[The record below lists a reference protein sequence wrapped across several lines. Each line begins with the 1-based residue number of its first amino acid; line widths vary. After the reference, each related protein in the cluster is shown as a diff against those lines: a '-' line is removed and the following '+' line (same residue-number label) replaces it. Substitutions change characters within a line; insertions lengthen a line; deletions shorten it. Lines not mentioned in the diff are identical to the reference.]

1 MKKRLKMKRYEDGG
15 DVDDDV
21 EPEVIRRSHASGVRV
36 NYEDDKEDKP
46 KKSSKSAK
54 KDDDSYDR
62 KEQRRAMMSG
72 FGEPSRKS
80 EDTGAV
86 TGRSLVKKDRRSAEE
101 KAAEN
106 KYIRENI
113 TGPLVTSVGAGRMV
127 KGAMEVGKAAKR
139 IRDVSQAAKAQE
151 MTAKETAMADRIR
164 ARQDMFGSGKAARE
178 YAEAGGMKRGGS
190 VGSASRRADGI
201 ASRGKTKGRMI

>member
-1 MKKRLKMKRYEDGG
+1 MKKYMKMKRYNEG
-15 DVDDDV
+15 DEVTADDDV
-21 EPEVIRRSHASGVRV
+21 EPEVIRRSHSSGVRV
-36 NYEDDKEDKP
+36 NYEDKAEAKP
-46 KKSSKSAK
+46 KRKAA

-62 KEQRRAMMSG
+62 KELSRSTSA
-72 FGEPSRKS
+72 SRK
-80 EDTGAV
+80 ETENDTSAV
-86 TGRSLVKKDRRSAEE
+86 TGRMLAKRDKRSAEE

-127 KGAMEVGKAAKR
+127 KGAYEVGKAAKR

-151 MTAKETAMADRIR
+151 MTAKEAAMADRIR

-190 VGSASRRADGI
+190 VKSSASRRADGI
-201 ASRGKTKGRMI
+201 AQRGKTKGRLI

>member
-1 MKKRLKMKRYEDGG
+1 MKKYMKMKRYNEG
-15 DVDDDV
+15 DEVTADDDV

-36 NYEDDKEDKP
+36 NYEDKAEAKP
-46 KKSSKSAK
+46 KRKTA

-62 KEQRRAMMSG
+62 KELSRSTSA
-72 FGEPSRKS
+72 SRK
-80 EDTGAV
+80 ETENDTSAV
-86 TGRSLVKKDRRSAEE
+86 TGRMLAKRDKRSAEE

-127 KGAMEVGKAAKR
+127 KGAYEVGKAAKR
-139 IRDVSQAAKAQE
+139 IRDVSQATKAQE
-151 MTAKETAMADRIR
+151 MTAKEAAMADRIR

-190 VGSASRRADGI
+190 VKSSASRRADGI
-201 ASRGKTKGRMI
+201 AMRGKTKGRLI

>member
-15 DVDDDV
+15 GVDDDV
-21 EPEVIRRSHASGVRV
+21 EPEVIRRSRTSGVRV
-36 NYEDDKEDKP
+36 NYDDDESPKRAKRFGKKSDDK
-46 KKSSKSAK
+46 S
-54 KDDDSYDR
+54 DDGSYDR
-62 KEQRRAMMSG
+62 KEK
-72 FGEPSRKS
+72 SRSSESSKKS
-80 EDTGAV
+80 DDEDTSAA
-86 TGRSLVKKDRRSAEE
+86 TGRMLVKRDKRSAEE

-113 TGPLVTSVGAGRMV
+113 TGPLVTSVGAGRV
-127 KGAMEVGKAAKR
+127 AKGVYEVGKAAKR

-190 VGSASRRADGI
+190 VSASRRADGI

>member
-1 MKKRLKMKRYEDGG
+1 MKKYMKMKRYNEG
-15 DVDDDV
+15 DEVTADDDV
-21 EPEVIRRSHASGVRV
+21 EPEVIRRSHSSGVRV
-36 NYEDDKEDKP
+36 NYEDKAEAKP
-46 KKSSKSAK
+46 KRKAA

-62 KEQRRAMMSG
+62 KELSRSTSA
-72 FGEPSRKS
+72 SRK
-80 EDTGAV
+80 ETENDTSAV
-86 TGRSLVKKDRRSAEE
+86 TGRMLAKRDKRSAEE

-127 KGAMEVGKAAKR
+127 KGAYEVGKAAKR

-151 MTAKETAMADRIR
+151 MTAKEAAMADRIR

-190 VGSASRRADGI
+190 VKSSASRRADGI
-201 ASRGKTKGRMI
+201 AMRGKTKGRLI